1 MVTRK
6 PLNVHK
12 LGVLRAEE
20 GDPSCCGFKGHGPL
34 MDHCSSA
41 LFCSSPCT
49 RSSAGEN
56 EEADAV
62 QTALIFHENINYV
75 L

>member
-12 LGVLRAEE
+12 LLSAEE
-20 GDPSCCGFKGHGPL
+20 GDPSRCGFKGRGPL
-34 MDHCSSA
+34 MDLCSSA

-49 RSSAGEN
+49 HSFAGEN

-62 QTALIFHENINYV
+62 QTPLIFHENINYV

>member
-6 PLNVHK
+6 PLNIHK
-12 LGVLRAEE
+12 LGVLSAEE
-20 GDPSCCGFKGHGPL
+20 GDPSRCGFKGRGPL
-34 MDHCSSA
+34 MDLCSSA

-49 RSSAGEN
+49 HSFAGKK

-62 QTALIFHENINYV
+62 ANAINFS
-75 L
+75 